1 MVGVPSSRIRPPEDR
16 ISLPED
22 RIPLSGNRIPL
33 AGNRIPLPGSRIL
46 LSGNR
51 IPLSGNR
58 IPLPGSRIPLPGS
71 RISLPGSRIPLSEN
85 PHLQAAALLL
95 GPMEKLPGLEVYKF
109 GGASVKDAAAILNL
123 CRIVRDFGPR
133 GPLVIV
139 VSAMGK
145 TTNALEEIYDLA
157 WSDQVHEAQ
166 VKALFH
172 YHAIVGEALDQSIG
186 EAIPDAL
193 SAEHVIE
200 NHFYLLNRATADLSD
215 AKDYDQNYDQV
226 VSLGENMSAH
236 LVSGALSGY
245 LGANSVAYLPA
256 ISLIRTDE
264 TWREGCVNWIETEQL
279 TRQAIGEAL
288 ANGARIIVTE
298 GFIGS
303 TADGRTTTLGREGSD
318 YTAAILA
325 YCLRAET
332 VTIWKDVA
340 GLLNADPKI
349 FPDTVRY
356 PEISYRETIE
366 MAYYGASVIHPKTLK
381 PLADRNIPLRVKSFV
396 DPAAEGTL
404 IHDCQHPAL
413 APAFI
418 RKTDQCLLSFASKD
432 FSFISEENMAVI
444 FAALAQAKLKINV
457 MQNSAISFSVC
468 VDFSERRVHQ
478 LLDLLREQFLLH
490 YNTGLLLFTIK
501 NYDAAS
507 IAALTKGKRLLLEQR
522 TRGTFQFVCS

>member
-1 MVGVPSSRIRPPEDR
+1 MKEV
-16 ISLPED
+16 
-22 RIPLSGNRIPL
+22 SG
-33 AGNRIPLPGSRIL
+33 
-46 LSGNR
+46 
-51 IPLSGNR
+51 
-58 IPLPGSRIPLPGS
+58 
-71 RISLPGSRIPLSEN
+71 
-85 PHLQAAALLL
+85 LQ
-95 GPMEKLPGLEVYKF
+95 VYKF

-133 GPLVIV
+133 GPLVVV

-157 WSDQVHEAQ
+157 YRGGDYSSALEKLEDFHRTVASALLEGWEVDIVLNEYLNDLRRQLAQ
-166 VKALFH
+166 
-172 YHAIVGEALDQSIG
+172 IQTSPG
-186 EAIPDAL
+186 
-193 SAEHVIE
+193 
-200 NHFYLLNRATADLSD
+200 
-215 AKDYDQNYDQV
+215 DYDQQYDQV
-226 VSLGENMSAH
+226 VSYGE
-236 LVSGALSGY
+236 LLS
-245 LGANSVAYLPA
+245 SRIVAWA
-256 ISLIRTDE
+256 VGGNWEDCRDLIRTDD
-264 TWREGCVNWIETEQL
+264 TWREGRVDWTIS
-279 TRQAIGEAL
+279 EAAL
-288 ANGARIIVTE
+288 WTMLRDKGGPPMAKMPVVTQ

-325 YCLRAET
+325 YCLRAEA

-381 PLADRNIPLRVKSFV
+381 PLADRNIPLRVKSFL

-404 IHDCQHPAL
+404 IHDCQHPPL

-418 RKTDQCLLSFASKD
+418 RKTDQCLLSFTSKD
-432 FSFISEENMAVI
+432 FSFISEENLAVI

-457 MQNSAISFSVC
+457 MQNSAISFSAC

-478 LLDLLREQFLLH
+478 LLDLLREQFTLH
-490 YNTGLLLFTIK
+490 YNTGLMLFTIK

-507 IAALTKGKRLLLEQR
+507 VARLTAGKRLLLEQR
-522 TRGTFQFVCS
+522 TRGTFQFVCAA